1 VSEVSHIA
9 RASDVERPTINRDE
23 GSTAA
28 RKLLDAP
35 PADTLWADIS
45 SAQNGCKTAPDLK
58 RSPAGHNPQSKLPV
72 LAKANRPDAWAGGA
86 STAPALHEY
95 FHNLTIIQQLCGS
108 ACTNGFKPQSSR
120 IAIYRVRV

>member
-9 RASDVERPTINRDE
+9 RASDVERPAINRDE

-72 LAKANRPDAWAGGA
+72 LAKANGQMRGPVAHRLRRHYTNT
-86 STAPALHEY
+86 STTLP
-95 FHNLTIIQQLCGS
+95 
-108 ACTNGFKPQSSR
+108 
-120 IAIYRVRV
+120 